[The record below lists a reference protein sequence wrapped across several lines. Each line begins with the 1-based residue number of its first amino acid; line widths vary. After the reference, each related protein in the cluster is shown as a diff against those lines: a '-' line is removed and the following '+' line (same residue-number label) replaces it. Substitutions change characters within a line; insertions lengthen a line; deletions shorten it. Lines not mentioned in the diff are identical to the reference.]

1 MGHLWRSAYLVNQ
14 AFPYTGPEW
23 LTGLRESLP
32 IQTRGDC
39 LFNNRY
45 YERGPLKFGLGPTW
59 NTRAQGSHK
68 PDHLQSRRAR
78 ARERVVVS
86 TRQLQT
92 LASFIFSTVLAC
104 PATFAPTPW

>member
-1 MGHLWRSAYLVNQ
+1 MNAFYGPRRREMGHLWRSAYLVNQ

-45 YERGPLKFGLGPTW
+45 YERGPLICPRTYVEYARTG
-59 NTRAQGSHK
+59 K
-68 PDHLQSRRAR
+68 P
-78 ARERVVVS
+78 
-86 TRQLQT
+86 QT
-92 LASFIFSTVLAC
+92 
-104 PATFAPTPW
+104 